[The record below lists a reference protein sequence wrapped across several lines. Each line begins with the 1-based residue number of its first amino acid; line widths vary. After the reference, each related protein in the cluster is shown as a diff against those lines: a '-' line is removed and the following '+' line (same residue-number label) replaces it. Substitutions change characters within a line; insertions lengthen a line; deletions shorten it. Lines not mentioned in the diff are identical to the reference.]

1 MSVFYTRLRAAI
13 REQGGMFNA
22 HLHLDRAGTL
32 DERYLAHVDFRILDA
47 SYKSLHEK
55 HSVIHDI
62 HAGPAFERDDLARR
76 VNAALD
82 EMVAVGTFRA
92 DTMVDCT
99 ADRVGLTALE
109 TLSAIRDTRAKEI
122 DFRLGA
128 YSPFGFTDAEP
139 ARWEVMAEGARRADF
154 IGCLPEADDVA
165 DYPGH
170 IGFGE
175 HLRRIL
181 ELGTGLGK
189 MIHVHTDQR
198 NEPTEDGTEQLIE
211 AVRRHG
217 APRSPDGEPMV
228 WAVHMISP
236 STYDDARFERL
247 VEGLVECNIGVISCP
262 SAAIGMRQ
270 LRPLATP
277 TFNSIPR
284 ILELVAAGVHVRLG
298 SDNIDDILSPSTT
311 ADLTDEVFMLS
322 AALRF
327 YHPEILAKLAAG
339 KRLDAAGRAFI
350 RDHLASDAREVEKI
364 LQARGVAPVPGHA

>member
-1 MSVFYTRLRAAI
+1 MSVFYRKLRSAI

-22 HLHLDRAGTL
+22 HLHMDRAGTL

-55 HSVIHDI
+55 HGVINEI
-62 HAGPAFERDDLARR
+62 HAGHAYERDDLARR
-76 VNAALD
+76 VNAVLD
-82 EMVAVGTFRA
+82 EMVAANTVRA

-109 TLSAIRDTRAKEI
+109 TLSAIRDARAHEI
-122 DFRLGA
+122 RFMLGA
-128 YSPFGFTDAEP
+128 YSPFGFIDREP
-139 ARWEVMAEGARRADF
+139 ERWEVMVEGARRADF
-154 IGCLPEADDVA
+154 IGCLPEADDLA

-175 HLRRIL
+175 HLKRMLVLARD
-181 ELGTGLGK
+181 EGK
-189 MIHVHTDQR
+189 MLHVHTDQR
-198 NEPTEDGTEQLIE
+198 NEPSEDGTEQLID

-217 APRSPDGEPMV
+217 APVDASGEPMV

-236 STYDDARFERL
+236 STYDDARFDRL
-247 VEGLVECNIGVISCP
+247 VDGLLECNIGVISCP

-277 TFNSIPR
+277 TYNSIPR
-284 ILELVAAGVHVRLG
+284 LLELIAAGVHVRLG

-311 ADLTDEVFMLS
+311 ADLVDEVYMLS

-327 YHPEILAKLAAG
+327 YHPGILARLAAG
-339 KRLDAAGRAFI
+339 RKLDDADRAFV
-350 RDHLASDAREVEKI
+350 REHLAANAAEIGKI
-364 LQARGVAPVPGHA
+364 LGHAR